1 MSERELPIGRSVK
14 LSDFAVIITVLIIFM
29 VLVIPLPGFVI
40 DFLVSLSF
48 AMALLIFFVSIYV
61 KRPLDFSTFPSVL
74 LAVTLYRLS
83 LNVATTRAILL
94 KGAETPDAAGKMIK
108 TFGYFVV
115 GGNYVVGMVVFII
128 LVIINFIVI
137 TKGAGRVAEVAA
149 RFTLDAMPGKQM
161 SIDADLNA
169 GLIDENEARRR
180 REEIARQADFYG
192 AMDGASKFVR
202 GDAIAGLLITAI
214 NIIGGIIIG
223 VLQHHM
229 SLSAAASR
237 YTVLTIGDGLVS
249 QLPALTVS
257 TAAGIIITRS
267 SEEVELSTN
276 IVDQIVKQ
284 YQVLYIAAFALV
296 VMAFVP
302 GMPTLH
308 LLILALLLAG
318 IAYSVGASRK
328 KKEKAEAEAEEGE
341 GEVEPVEEITM
352 EDIEE
357 SIKIDRLELKIGY
370 GLISFVDEKSG
381 GDLLKRIKLMRKQI
395 AMELGVIIP
404 SIRIRDDL
412 NLDRNEYM
420 FLIKGIEVARYT
432 VYPDKLLAMK
442 PGGIG
447 DLKGIETKEPAFG
460 LPAIWIDP
468 EQKSDAI
475 VKGYT
480 VVDPVTV
487 IITHITELI
496 KANIAEIFT
505 REDANKLIESIR
517 DEYPKVVEELLQ
529 QMSLGSIHRVLK
541 NLLREGVPVRDMVTI
556 AETLSDYAPYV
567 KDLDLLTE
575 HVRRALA
582 HHITSK
588 YKNENNVINV
598 ITLGSSV
605 EGIIS
610 ANIKE
615 QGGASYL
622 DLPPSVSEKLLEKVQ
637 EVVSNV
643 IESGFEP
650 IFLTS
655 PKIRRYFKSF
665 IERFFPRIPVLS
677 YAEIAEG
684 VEIRSV
690 GTVEL

>member
-1 MSERELPIGRSVK
+1 M
-14 LSDFAVIITVLIIFM
+14 VIFVVLI
-29 VLVIPLPGFVI
+29 IPLPGFFI
-40 DFLVSLSF
+40 DFLVSTSF
-48 AMALLIFFVSIYV
+48 ALALLIFFVSVYV
-61 KRPLDFSTFPSVL
+61 KKPLDFSTFPSLL
-74 LAVTLYRLS
+74 LAVTLFRLS

-94 KGAETPDAAGKMIK
+94 RGAQTVDAAGKMIK

-115 GGNYVVGMVVFII
+115 GGNYVVGMIVFII

-214 NIIGGIIIG
+214 NILGGIIIG

-229 SLSAAASR
+229 SLADAAGR

-267 SEEVELSTN
+267 SEEAELSLN
-276 IVDQIVKQ
+276 VINQIAKQ
-284 YQVLYIAAFALV
+284 YQVLYIAAFSLV
-296 VMAFVP
+296 VMGFVP

-308 LLILALLLAG
+308 LILLAG
-318 IAYSVGASRK
+318 WLSLIAYSVAASK
-328 KKEKAEAEAEEGE
+328 KKEEEKLKEEAEAEAEE
-341 GEVEPVEEITM
+341 EVAQQEEITV

-357 SIKIDRLELKIGY
+357 SIKIDMLELKIGY
-370 GLISFVDEKSG
+370 GLIGLVDEKSGG

-412 NLDRNEYM
+412 NLDRNEYV
-420 FLIKGIEVARYT
+420 FLIKGVEIARYT
-432 VYPDKLLAMK
+432 VYADRLLAMK
-442 PGGIG
+442 PGGGKDIN
-447 DLKGIETKEPAFG
+447 GIETKEPAFG
-460 LPAIWIDP
+460 LPAIWIDAQ
-468 EQKSDAI
+468 QKSDAI

-480 VVDPVTV
+480 VVDPTTV
-487 IITHITELI
+487 VITHITELI
-496 KANIAEIFT
+496 KSHISDIFT
-505 REDANKLIESIR
+505 RQDASKLLDSIKED
-517 DEYPKVVEELLQ
+517 YPKVIEELSQ
-529 QMSLGSIHRVLK
+529 QLSLGAVHRVLK
-541 NLLREGVPVRDMVTI
+541 NLLSEGVPIRDIITI
-556 AETLSDYAPYV
+556 AETLSDYAPYL
-567 KDLDLLTE
+567 KDVDLLTE
-575 HVRRALA
+575 QVRAALA
-582 HHITSK
+582 YHISNR
-588 YKNENNVINV
+588 YKNDSGIINV
-598 ITLGSSV
+598 ITVGADV
-605 EGIIS
+605 EGVFN

-615 QGGASYL
+615 QGGVSYL
-622 DLPPSVSEKLLEKVQ
+622 DLPANISEQLLNKTQDVIEKV
-637 EVVSNV
+637 V
-643 IESGFEP
+643 ESGFEP
-650 IFLTS
+650 IILTS

-665 IERFFPRIPVLS
+665 IERFFPKVPVLS
-677 YAEIAEG
+677 YSEIAEG

-690 GTVEL
+690 GSIEL

>member
-1 MSERELPIGRSVK
+1 M
-14 LSDFAVIITVLIIFM
+14 LI
-29 VLVIPLPGFVI
+29 IPLPGFFI
-40 DFLVSLSF
+40 DFLVSTSF
-48 AMALLIFFVSIYV
+48 ALALLIFFVSVYV
-61 KRPLDFSTFPSVL
+61 KKPLDFSTFPSLL
-74 LAVTLYRLS
+74 LAVTLFRLS

-94 KGAETPDAAGKMIK
+94 RGAQTVDAAGKMIK

-115 GGNYVVGMVVFII
+115 GGNYVVGLVVFII

-214 NIIGGIIIG
+214 NILGGIVIG

-229 SLSAAASR
+229 SLSDAASR

-267 SEEVELSTN
+267 SEEAELSLN
-276 IVDQIVKQ
+276 VINQIAKQ
-284 YQVLYIAAFALV
+284 YQVLYIAAFSLV
-296 VMAFVP
+296 FMAFVP
-302 GMPTLH
+302 GMPTFH
-308 LLILALLLAG
+308 LILLAALLSF
-318 IAYSVGASRK
+318 IAYTVSASK
-328 KKEKAEAEAEEGE
+328 KKEQMDLEKESEAEEE
-341 GEVEPVEEITM
+341 AEPTEEITV

-357 SIKIDRLELKIGY
+357 SIKIDMLELKIGY
-370 GLISFVDEKSG
+370 GLIGLVDEKSGG

-395 AMELGVIIP
+395 AVELGVIIS

-412 NLDRNEYM
+412 NLDRNEYV
-420 FLIKGIEVARYT
+420 FLIKGIEIARYT

-442 PGGIG
+442 PGGGKDIN
-447 DLKGIETKEPAFG
+447 GIETKEPAFG
-460 LPAIWIDP
+460 LPAIWIDS

-480 VVDPVTV
+480 VVDPTTV
-487 IITHITELI
+487 VITHITELI
-496 KANIAEIFT
+496 KSHISEIFT
-505 REDANKLIESIR
+505 RQDASKLLESVKV
-517 DEYPKVVEELLQ
+517 DYPKVIDELSQ
-529 QMSLGSIHRVLK
+529 QLSLGAVHRILK
-541 NLLREGVPVRDMVTI
+541 NLLSEGVPIRDMITI
-556 AETLSDYAPYV
+556 AETLCDYAPYI
-567 KDLDLLTE
+567 KDIDLLTE
-575 HVRRALA
+575 HVRAALS
-582 HHITSK
+582 HHISNK

-598 ITLGSSV
+598 ITVGSDV
-605 EGIIS
+605 EGIFN

-615 QGGASYL
+615 QNGIGYL
-622 DLPPSVSEKLLEKVQ
+622 DLPSNISEQLLNRVQ
-637 EVVSNV
+637 DV
-643 IESGFEP
+643 IERVVDSGFEP
-650 IFLTS
+650 VILTS
-655 PKIRRYFKSF
+655 PKIRRYFRSY
-665 IERFFPRIPVLS
+665 IERFFSKVPVLS
-677 YAEIAEG
+677 YSEIADG

-690 GTVEL
+690 GNIEL

>member
-1 MSERELPIGRSVK
+1 
-14 LSDFAVIITVLIIFM
+14 
-29 VLVIPLPGFVI
+29 
-40 DFLVSLSF
+40 
-48 AMALLIFFVSIYV
+48 MALLIFFVSIYV

-94 KGAETPDAAGKMIK
+94 RGAETPDAAGKMIK

-180 REEIARQADFYG
+180 REEIAKQADFYG

-267 SEEVELSTN
+267 SEEIELSTN
-276 IVDQIVKQ
+276 IVEQITKQ
-284 YQVLYIAAFALV
+284 YQTLYIAAFALV
-296 VMAFVP
+296 VLAFVP
-302 GMPTLH
+302 GMPTMH
-308 LLILALLLAG
+308 LLILAALLSA
-318 IAYSVGASRK
+318 IAYSVSLAK
-328 KKEKAEAEAEEGE
+328 KREKEALEKEEEAAAEEQ
-341 GEVEPVEEITM
+341 PAEEITM

-357 SIKIDRLELKIGY
+357 SIRIDMLELKIGY
-370 GLISFVDEKSG
+370 GLITFVDEKSG

-395 AMELGVIIP
+395 AMDLGVIIP

-420 FLIKGIEVARYT
+420 FLIKGVEVARYT

-442 PGGIG
+442 PGGVV
-447 DLKGIETKEPAFG
+447 DLEGIQTKEPAFG
-460 LPAIWIDP
+460 LPAVWIDP

-487 IITHITELI
+487 IITHLTEII
-496 KANIAEIFT
+496 KSHIADIFT
-505 REDANKLIESIR
+505 RQDASKLLDTIKED
-517 DEYPKVVEELLQ
+517 YPKIVEELMQ
-529 QMSLGSIHRVLK
+529 HMSLGSIHRILK
-541 NLLREGVPVRDMVTI
+541 NLLKEGVPIRDMVTI

-567 KDLDLLTE
+567 KDVDLLTE
-575 HVRRALA
+575 HVRAALA
-582 HHITSK
+582 HHITNRF
-588 YKNENNVINV
+588 KNENNVINV
-598 ITLGSSV
+598 ITLSSNV

-615 QGGASYL
+615 QGGVSYL
-622 DLPPSVSEKLLEKVQ
+622 DLPPSVAEELINKTQ
-637 EVVSNV
+637 EVISSV

-650 IFLTS
+650 IILTS

-665 IERFFPRIPVLS
+665 IERFFPRVPVLAYS
-677 YAEIAEG
+677 EIAEG

-690 GTVEL
+690 GTIEL

>member
-1 MSERELPIGRSVK
+1 MNGRERAIEKTIKV
-14 LSDFAVIITVLIIFM
+14 SDFAVIIAVLVIFM
-29 VLVIPLPGFVI
+29 VLVIPLPGFFI

-48 AMALLIFFVSIYV
+48 ALALLIFFVSIYV

-74 LAVTLYRLS
+74 LAVTLFRLS

-94 KGAETPDAAGKMIK
+94 RGAETPDAAGKMIK

-229 SLSAAASR
+229 SISAAASR

-267 SEEVELSTN
+267 SEEMELSTN
-276 IVDQIVKQ
+276 IVEQIVKQ
-284 YQVLYIAAFALV
+284 YQVLYIAAFALA

-308 LLILALLLAG
+308 LLILSLLLSG

-328 KKEKAEAEAEEGE
+328 KKEEMRLEAAAEEEEAEPIEE
-341 GEVEPVEEITM
+341 VTM

-370 GLISFVDEKSG
+370 GLIEFVDEKSG

-395 AMELGVIIP
+395 ALELGVIIP

-412 NLDRNEYM
+412 NLDRNEYV
-420 FLIKGIEVARYT
+420 FLIKGVEVARYE

-460 LPAIWIDP
+460 LPALWIDP
-468 EQKSDAI
+468 EQKSEAI

-487 IITHITELI
+487 IITHLTELI
-496 KANIAEIFT
+496 KSHIADIFT
-505 REDANKLIESIR
+505 REDASKLIESIR
-517 DEYPKVVEELLQ
+517 DEYPKVVEELMQ

-541 NLLREGVPVRDMVTI
+541 NLLKEGVPVRDMVTI

-567 KDLDLLTE
+567 KDLDELTE

-582 HHITSK
+582 HHITNRF
-588 YKNENNVINV
+588 KNENNVINA
-598 ITLGSSV
+598 ITLSSSV
-605 EGIIS
+605 EGVIA

-615 QGGASYL
+615 EGGVSYL
-622 DLPPSVSEKLLEKVQ
+622 DLPAGVAEKLLEKVQ
-637 EVVSNV
+637 EVVSGV

-650 IFLTS
+650 VFLTS
-655 PKIRRYFKSF
+655 PKIRRYFKMF

>member
-1 MSERELPIGRSVK
+1 M
-14 LSDFAVIITVLIIFM
+14 AVLIIFV
-29 VLVIPLPGFVI
+29 VLIIPLPGFFI
-40 DFLVSLSF
+40 DFLVSTSF
-48 AMALLIFFVSIYV
+48 ALALLIFFVSVYV
-61 KRPLDFSTFPSVL
+61 KKPLDFSTFPSLL
-74 LAVTLYRLS
+74 LAVTLFRLS

-94 KGAETPDAAGKMIK
+94 RGAQTADAAGKMIK

-214 NIIGGIIIG
+214 NILGGIVIG

-229 SLSAAASR
+229 SLSDAASR

-267 SEEVELSTN
+267 SEEAELSLN
-276 IVDQIVKQ
+276 VINQIVKQ
-284 YQVLYIAAFALV
+284 YQVLYIAAFSLV

-308 LLILALLLAG
+308 LILIAALLSL
-318 IAYSVGASRK
+318 IAYSVSASK
-328 KKEKAEAEAEEGE
+328 KKEEMRLEEEAEAEAEE
-341 GEVEPVEEITM
+341 EPQEEITV

-357 SIKIDRLELKIGY
+357 SIKIDMLELKIGY
-370 GLISFVDEKSG
+370 GLISLVDEKSG
-381 GDLLKRIKLMRKQI
+381 GGDLLQRIKLMRKQV

-412 NLDRNEYM
+412 NLDRNEYV
-420 FLIKGIEVARYT
+420 FLVKGVEMARYR
-432 VYPDKLLAMK
+432 VYPEKLLAMK
-442 PGGIG
+442 PGGGKDIN
-447 DLKGIETKEPAFG
+447 GIETKEPAFG
-460 LPAIWIDP
+460 LPAIWIDVQ
-468 EQKSDAI
+468 QKSDAI

-480 VVDPVTV
+480 VVDPTTV
-487 IITHITELI
+487 VITHITELI
-496 KANIAEIFT
+496 KSHIADIFT
-505 REDANKLIESIR
+505 RQDASKLLDSIKED
-517 DEYPKVVEELLQ
+517 YPKIVEELSQ
-529 QMSLGSIHRVLK
+529 NMSLGFVHRILK
-541 NLLREGVPVRDMVTI
+541 NLLKEGVPIRDMVTI

-567 KDLDLLTE
+567 KDADLLTE
-575 HVRRALA
+575 HVRAALSY
-582 HHITSK
+582 HISNK
-588 YKNENNVINV
+588 YKNDNNVINV
-598 ITLGSSV
+598 ITVGGDV
-605 EGIIS
+605 EGIFN

-615 QGGASYL
+615 QGGIGYL
-622 DLPPSVSEKLLEKVQ
+622 DLPSNISEQLLNKTQDAIEKV
-637 EVVSNV
+637 VG
-643 IESGFEP
+643 SGFEP
-650 IFLTS
+650 IILTS

-665 IERFFPRIPVLS
+665 IERFFPKVPVLS
-677 YAEIAEG
+677 YSEIADG
-684 VEIRSV
+684 VEVRSV
-690 GTVEL
+690 GSIEL

>member
-1 MSERELPIGRSVK
+1 MERTIRGIK
-14 LSDFAVIITVLIIFM
+14 LSDFTAILTVIAIFAVLI
-29 VLVIPLPGFVI
+29 IPLPGFVI
-40 DFLVSLSF
+40 DFLVSISF
-48 AMALLIFFVSIYV
+48 ALALLIFFISIYIP
-61 KRPLDFSTFPSVL
+61 RPLDFSTFPSVL

-94 KGAETPDAAGKMIK
+94 HGSQTPEAAGKMIE

-115 GGNYVVGMVVFII
+115 GGNYVVGLIVFII
-128 LVIINFIVI
+128 LVVINFVVI

-267 SEEVELSTN
+267 SEEINLSEN
-276 IVDQIVKQ
+276 IINQIISQ
-284 YQVLYIAAFALV
+284 YQTLYIAAIILV
-296 VMAFVP
+296 VMSLVP

-308 LLILALLLAG
+308 LLILAAIFAG
-318 IAYSVGASRK
+318 IAYSISIQKK
-328 KKEKAEAEAEEGE
+328 KKEKEETEKEEKEEEAQ
-341 GEVEPVEEITM
+341 EEITM

-357 SIKIDRLELKIGY
+357 AVKVDLLELKIGY
-370 GLISFVDEKSG
+370 GLISFVDDKNG
-381 GDLLKRIKLMRKQI
+381 GLIKRIKLMRKQI
-395 AMELGVIIP
+395 ALELGVIVP

-412 NLDRNEYM
+412 NLDRNEYV
-420 FLIKGIEVARYT
+420 FLIKGVEVARYT
-432 VYPDKLLAMK
+432 IFPDKFLAMK
-442 PGGIG
+442 PGGGHDIE
-447 DLKGIETKEPAFG
+447 GIPTKEPAFG
-460 LPAIWIDP
+460 LDALWIEPKD
-468 EQKSDAI
+468 KSTAI

-487 IITHITELI
+487 IITHITEII
-496 KANIAEIFT
+496 KTHIADIFT
-505 REDANKLIESIR
+505 RQDASKLLDTIKED
-517 DEYPKVVEELLQ
+517 YPKIVEELTSQLP
-529 QMSLGSIHRVLK
+529 LGTIHKILK
-541 NLLREGVPVRDMVTI
+541 NLLKEGIPVKDMITI
-556 AETLSDYAPYV
+556 AETLADYASYT
-567 KDLDLLTE
+567 KDPDILTE
-575 HVRRALA
+575 YVRMALA
-582 HHITSK
+582 KHITNK
-588 YKNENNVINV
+588 FKDQNNIIHV
-598 ITLGSSV
+598 ITLGSNV
-605 EGIIS
+605 EGVLS
-610 ANIKE
+610 ANLKE
-615 QGGASYL
+615 QNGITYL
-622 DLPPSVSEKLLEKVQ
+622 DLPANISEKLIEKVQ
-637 EVVSNV
+637 EAISKA
-643 IESGFEP
+643 IESGIEP
-650 IFLTS
+650 IILTS
-655 PKIRRYFKSF
+655 PKIRRYFKGF
-665 IERFFPRIPVLS
+665 IERFFPKVPVLS

-684 VEIRSV
+684 VEIKTV
-690 GTVEL
+690 GSIEL